1 MQNAY
6 VESFNGRMRDELLNE
21 SLFFGLD
28 HAREELAIWVDDY
41 NTERPHSA
49 LGYTTPAAFAA
60 GLTIA
65 TDHHDAPGQGS
76 PVRLLAATT
85 TDTVSTLE
93 TLVQPG

>member
-28 HAREELAIWVDDY
+28 HAREELALWVTDY

-60 GLTIA
+60 GLDAA
-65 TDHHDAPGQGS
+65 TDQLAPPFQGS
-76 PVRLLAATT
+76 TSQPVAGSIMDA
-85 TDTVSTLE
+85 VSTTE
-93 TLVQPG
+93 TLAQPG